1 MIHLINLSLY
11 KRIILVYLCTAR
23 ASSIADSFLAEI
35 RDVHGFKFTAVGVMI
50 FGITRVVAEPRH
62 AVVWAISA
70 RGTYFV
76 GILDNIVD
84 ITSEKKSGIPYYYM
98 IKIDIHYYAT
108 IFIIMQNK

>member
-1 MIHLINLSLY
+1 MIYLINLSLY

-84 ITSEKKSGIPYYYM
+84 ITSEKKWYTGLLHDKNRYPLLRYYLYNHA
-98 IKIDIHYYAT
+98 K
-108 IFIIMQNK
+108 